1 MNELNEIA
9 EEEFG
14 IEYTQLG
21 LYEQEWC
28 RDELENQQLQTKYE
42 Y

>member
-28 RDELENQQLQTKYE
+28 RDELDNQQLQTKYE
-42 Y
+42 H